1 MVYGDFPEEKE
12 LLATLNLIKKR
23 ITGVEWRLKAF

>member
-12 LLATLNLIKKR
+12 LLATLNRIKKR